1 MLKSVCGQGELEQ
14 CRTQIVSRFLVSNGT
29 LLQSC
34 PLKLMQFLTLN
45 LKPLEILQHLQL
57 VASGVYLSVVAGL
70 SASLSSVFGKLA
82 TDSTIVPLW
91 LSALLPWLSESLST
105 ASYDYLVLGIRGF
118 CFVMIFLT
126 NIIMINLFV
135 KSMNRSTTS
144 EAVVVN
150 TACNFF
156 FTVRLKPSGGKSLFT
171 DFWKPLSDALPSS
184 PSLL

>member
-1 MLKSVCGQGELEQ
+1 MPGNSQH
-14 CRTQIVSRFLVSNGT
+14 N
-29 LLQSC
+29 
-34 PLKLMQFLTLN
+34 
-45 LKPLEILQHLQL
+45 EI
-57 VASGVYLSVVAGL
+57 VASGVYLSVIAGL

-82 TDSTIVPLW
+82 TDSSIVPLW
-91 LSALLPWLSESLST
+91 LSKLLPWLHEAISQP
-105 ASYDYLVLGIRGF
+105 SYDYTVLGIRGI

-156 FTVRLKPSGGKSLFT
+156 FTVRFKPPGDHSLF
-171 DFWKPLSDALPSS
+171 
-184 PSLL
+184 